1 MRRPPDFGAQNLPL
15 PRATKEAF
23 ASPSLEFFLSFSGV
37 KEQKLKKL
45 LSNLVEKICMVL
57 VVALAVVVFL
67 QVFNRFVLKAPLAW
81 SEDLAMLLFQWV
93 AFLGAAVGVKR
104 MRHFGIELVVKKLSA
119 KARNMV
125 EILTPWIMGLVALTM
140 ITEGYKLVLF
150 NKNRIYASMDLSYI
164 WAYSAIPVSG
174 ALILIFLV
182 QQEIGRL
189 RGPKE
194 ERG

>member
-1 MRRPPDFGAQNLPL
+1 
-15 PRATKEAF
+15 
-23 ASPSLEFFLSFSGV
+23 
-37 KEQKLKKL
+37 LKKL
-45 LSNLVEKICMVL
+45 LANPVEKICMVL

-104 MRHFGIELVVKKLSA
+104 TRHFGIELVVKKLSA
-119 KARNMV
+119 KARHGV
-125 EILTPWIMGLVALTM
+125 EILIPWIMGLVALTM

-174 ALILIFLV
+174 VLIIIFLV
-182 QQEIGRL
+182 QQEIQRL
-189 RGPKE
+189 RSSRE
-194 ERG
+194 QRG